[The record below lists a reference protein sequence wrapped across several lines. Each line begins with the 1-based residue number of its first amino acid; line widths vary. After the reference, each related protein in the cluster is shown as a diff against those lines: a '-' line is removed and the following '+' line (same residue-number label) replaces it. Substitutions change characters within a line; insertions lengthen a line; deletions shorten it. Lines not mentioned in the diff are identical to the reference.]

1 MELLFGQKAV
11 GVVVTK
17 GMDNTKIDKVAS
29 TKKTF
34 AEIIDTVNDIEVKSY
49 LGNTL
54 KGMAIRACI
63 EASSIV
69 VRILV
74 HKE

>member
-1 MELLFGQKAV
+1 MELSFGQKAV
-11 GVVVTK
+11 GVVVTQ
-17 GMDNTKIDKVAS
+17 GLDNTKIDKVAS

-63 EASSIV
+63 EASSTV

>member
-1 MELLFGQKAV
+1 MELSFGQKAV
-11 GVVVTK
+11 GVVVTQ
-17 GMDNTKIDKVAS
+17 GLDSTKIDKVAS

-63 EASSIV
+63 EASSCV
-69 VRILV
+69 VTILV

>member
-1 MELLFGQKAV
+1 MELSFGQKAV
-11 GVVVTK
+11 GVVVTQ
-17 GMDNTKIDKVAS
+17 GLDNTKIDKVAS

-74 HKE
+74 HKG